1 MPNTD
6 TEGSLVTR
14 KRNTNHAKM
23 ALTALCFTGGKV
35 RCEVNH
41 LGCPLCLQQKKT
53 KKQKQQKK
61 KTLVFDPDLQ
71 RGEEIILID

>member
-41 LGCPLCLQQKKT
+41 LGCPLCLQQE
-53 KKQKQQKK
+53 KK
-61 KTLVFDPDLQ
+61 KNNLVFDPDLQ

>member
-23 ALTALCFTGGKV
+23 ASTALRFTGGKM

-41 LGCPLCLQQKKT
+41 LGCPFCLE
-53 KKQKQQKK
+53 QKK
-61 KTLVFDPDLQ
+61 KPLVYDPDLH